1 MAQVEIRQVSKIFEG
16 HTAVSEVSLTVHDG
30 EFLVLLGPSGCGKST
45 LLRMLAGLEL
55 PSYGDIVIGDKVA
68 TRLKPK
74 DRNVAMVFQNY
85 ALYPHLTIYEN
96 IAFPLRVNRFEKAKI
111 DEKVRW
117 AADLVGIEA
126 LLQRKPRQTSGGERQ
141 RTALARSLVRDPQL
155 FLLDEPLSNLDAK
168 LRHSSREELR
178 RFQDRVGVTSI
189 YVTHDQVE
197 AMGLGDRIVVMRAG
211 KIRQVGTPE
220 QIYSH
225 PADTF
230 VATFIG
236 SPPMNLVETGAV
248 TVGFR
253 PEIFLPSNSFARDT
267 SNASE
272 FLSAPFAIRRVEY
285 LGGDKLIY
293 GSVSGDLPQ
302 TEVIARIPSNVP
314 FTAKEGETVPFAVP
328 QTEVR
333 CFDTAS
339 GLAIEDT
346 RVGVRRSLNG

>member
-1 MAQVEIRQVSKIFEG
+1 MAQVEIRRISKIFEG
-16 HTAVSEVSLTVHDG
+16 HTAVSDINLVVDDG

-45 LLRMLAGLEL
+45 LLRMIAGLEM
-55 PSYGDIVIGDKVA
+55 PTSGDIVIGGKVA

-96 IAFPLRVNRFEKAKI
+96 IAFPLRVQGVEKSKLNQ
-111 DEKVRW
+111 KVRW
-117 AADLVGIEA
+117 AADLVGIEP

-178 RFQDRVGVTSI
+178 RFQDRVGVTFI

-197 AMGLGDRIVVMRAG
+197 AMGLGDRIVVMKAG
-211 KIRQVGTPE
+211 KVRQVGTPKD
-220 QIYSH
+220 IYSH

-236 SPPMNLVETGAV
+236 SPPMNLVETGPT

-253 PEIFLPSNSFARDT
+253 PEIFLPRRGFVESANLL
-267 SNASE
+267 E
-272 FLSAPFAIRRVEY
+272 APFRIRRIEY
-285 LGGDKLIY
+285 LGGDQLIY
-293 GSVSGDLPQ
+293 GTVSGNLPE
-302 TEVIARIPSNVP
+302 TEVISRIPSSVR
-314 FTAKEGETVPFAVP
+314 FDGAEGEEIAFAAHIE
-328 QTEVR
+328 EVR
-333 CFDTAS
+333 YFDTETGVAVLAS
-339 GLAIEDT
+339 DVQGQT
-346 RVGVRRSLNG
+346 RRAGHA